1 MRTRGPGEGEGTAA
15 ADPFSF
21 SPEPTLED
29 LCCLHAEFAPEPN
42 WGQFHQTQS
51 LLLALVRTLGSSQIP
66 FSGSLIKSLT
76 PKPGP
81 PELSDILIY
90 LIALV
95 ARRRT
100 LRDIHQWRALRFGI
114 QTCPMRPP
122 PKTKIRAADLVCES
136 T

>member
-1 MRTRGPGEGEGTAA
+1 MRTRGPGEEEGTAA

-29 LCCLHAEFAPEPN
+29 LYCLHAEFAPEQN

-51 LLLALVRTLGSSQIP
+51 LLLALVRELGSSQIP
-66 FSGSLIKSLT
+66 FRGSLIKSLA

-81 PELSDILIY
+81 PELSDVLIH

-95 ARRRT
+95 AHRHAFQ
-100 LRDIHQWRALRFGI
+100 DGHQWRALSFGI

-122 PKTKIRAADLVCES
+122 PKTKSRAADLVCES